1 VSKVDF
7 ATGIGIMAISI
18 AVYVIAGKMPNAKLG
33 IGPGEYPTVI
43 AVVLFFLGIAL
54 SAQNIPW
61 KKSKAGN
68 AKKDADSKPI
78 SLQMIKR
85 PFLIAIVVFAYI
97 RGMFYL
103 GFLLLT
109 PFFLF
114 FAIWFFGYRRYL
126 RAAIISVMTTAI
138 IYVVFYYGFQVLLP
152 RFILF

>member
-7 ATGIGIMAISI
+7 GTGIGIMALSVAVFLI
-18 AVYVIAGKMPNAKLG
+18 ARKMPDAKIG
-33 IGPGEYPTVI
+33 IGPGEYPMVV
-43 AVVLFFLGIAL
+43 AGVLFILGLVL
-54 SAQNIPW
+54 SLQNIPW
-61 KKSKAGN
+61 KTN
-68 AKKDADSKPI
+68 ARKTVKDIDGKPI

-85 PFLIAIVVFAYI
+85 PFFMAIVVFAYI

-109 PFFLF
+109 PFFVF
-114 FAIWFFGYRRYL
+114 FAIWFFGYRRYV
-126 RAAIISVMTTAI
+126 RAAAISIITTSV

>member
-7 ATGIGIMAISI
+7 FTGLGIMAVSV
-18 AVYVIAGKMPNAKLG
+18 AVYSIAGKMPNAKIG

-54 SAQNIPW
+54 SLQNIPW
-61 KKSKAGN
+61 KGKAGKA
-68 AKKDADSKPI
+68 AKDSSGKAI
-78 SLQMIKR
+78 SFQMIKR
-85 PFLIAIVVFAYI
+85 PFLMAIVVFAYI

-126 RAAIISVMTTAI
+126 RAAVISLVTTGI

>member
-1 VSKVDF
+1 VSKVDLG
-7 ATGIGIMAISI
+7 TGIGIMALSV
-18 AVYVIAGKMPNAKLG
+18 AVFFIAGKMPDAKIG
-33 IGPGEYPTVI
+33 IGPGEYPMVV
-43 AVVLFFLGIAL
+43 AGVLFILGLVL
-54 SAQNIPW
+54 SLQNIPW
-61 KKSKAGN
+61 KAKAGYA
-68 AKKDADSKPI
+68 AKDSGGKPI
-78 SLQMIKR
+78 SLQMVIR

-114 FAIWFFGYRRYL
+114 FAIWFFGYKRYL
-126 RAAIISVMTTAI
+126 KAAAISLITTAV

>member
-1 VSKVDF
+1 MSKVDLG
-7 ATGIGIMAISI
+7 TGIGIMALSV
-18 AVYVIAGKMPNAKLG
+18 AVFFIAGKMPDARIG
-33 IGPGEYPTVI
+33 IGPGEYPMVV
-43 AVVLFFLGIAL
+43 AGVLFVLGLAL
-54 SAQNIPW
+54 SLQNMPW
-61 KKSKAGN
+61 KSKAGYP
-68 AKKDADSKPI
+68 AKDSGGKPI

-85 PFLIAIVVFAYI
+85 PFFMAIVVFAYI

-109 PFFLF
+109 PLFLF

-126 RAAIISVMTTAI
+126 KGVAISLVTTAI